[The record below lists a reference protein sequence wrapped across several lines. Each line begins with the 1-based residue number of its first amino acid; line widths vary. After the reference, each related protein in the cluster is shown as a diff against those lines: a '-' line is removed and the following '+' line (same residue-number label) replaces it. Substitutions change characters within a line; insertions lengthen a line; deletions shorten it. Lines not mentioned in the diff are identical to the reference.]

1 MIRRRLIALTLVVL
15 ALAVAGPSTA
25 QNPPFSAA
33 FTFQNAATAA
43 GNGGVMDTSNFTV
56 LGLQVVK
63 TGNAVGTVNP
73 EGSIG
78 ASTTWS
84 AIPCYPQGSSTAST
98 TPSTGIFRCSV
109 IGVNRVRMRLSSVTP
124 GTGTI
129 SVYGFGTQMGPMP
142 VNVP

>member
-1 MIRRRLIALTLVVL
+1 MIRRLVTLCLLLTAAFVVP
-15 ALAVAGPSTA
+15 VGA
-25 QNPPFSAA
+25 QQPPFSQA
-33 FTFQNAATAA
+33 FTFQNAATVA
-43 GNGGVMDTSNFTV
+43 GNGAVMNTGNFTV

-63 TGNAVGTVNP
+63 TGTFVGTVNP

-78 ASTTWS
+78 SSTTWS

-98 TPSTGIFRCSV
+98 APDNGIFRCSV
-109 IGVNRVRMRLSSVTP
+109 IGVTRVRMRLSSVTT
-124 GTGTI
+124 GTGTG